1 MGHRRKAR
9 EYALQALYM
18 HETVNRG
25 PEELVSLSWVNREIT
40 DNIREFAISLIRSS
54 VAHLET
60 IDGLIKKHSKN
71 WSFERLTAVDKS
83 ILRLCICEMLFYSDI
98 PPAVTINEGIE
109 LGKLY
114 GGESSG
120 QFING
125 ILDAIRRED
134 LDKEDESQGESN

>member
-18 HETVNRG
+18 HETVQKSA
-25 PEELVSLSWVNREIT
+25 EELVNLAWVENPVNEEIK
-40 DNIREFAISLIRSS
+40 NFAVSLITTTI
-54 VAHLET
+54 AH
-60 IDGLIKKHSKN
+60 IDEIDELIRKHSKN
-71 WSFERLTAVDKS
+71 WSFERLTVVDKS
-83 ILRLCICEMLFYSDI
+83 ILRTSICELLYYPDI

-109 LGKLY
+109 LGKIY

-125 ILDAIRRED
+125 ILDAIRR
-134 LDKEDESQGESN
+134 DEIKREV

>member
-18 HETVNRG
+18 HETVQKSA
-25 PEELVSLSWVNREIT
+25 EELIRLSWVEGSINDELR
-40 DNIREFAISLIRSS
+40 NFAVSLIKN
-54 VAHLET
+54 T
-60 IDGLIKKHSKN
+60 IADIDAIDALIQKHSKN

-83 ILRLCICEMLFYSDI
+83 ILRIAICELLHYPDI

-109 LGKLY
+109 LGKIY

-125 ILDAIRRED
+125 ILDAVRR
-134 LDKEDESQGESN
+134 DEIKREV